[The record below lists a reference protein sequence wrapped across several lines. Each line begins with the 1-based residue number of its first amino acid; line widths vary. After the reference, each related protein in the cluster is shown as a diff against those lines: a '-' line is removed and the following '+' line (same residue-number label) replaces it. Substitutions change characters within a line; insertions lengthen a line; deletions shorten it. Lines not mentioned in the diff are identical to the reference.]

1 MAVVFD
7 IGGSLALFR
16 KAYTTTSTVSFPFPP
31 PTAVAGIIA
40 AVVGLNHSSSRK
52 GCMASYWESMR
63 ETKIALRIV
72 KYGTIERHALNFWN
86 TKNAN
91 KSPHIQVK
99 HQFVRSPLYRIYVEG
114 AIEDVLRQ
122 HLENETFIY
131 TPYLGVAYALAD
143 ITYVGRFE
151 PSLLNENT
159 SLEVDSVIPWNDGMS
174 IDVVASGGAFKERM
188 PFSMNTE
195 RSLTR
200 TGDIVYAPSSEKKL
214 RLLEKGGAHVTRC
227 GEDTVVWFP
236 AW

>member
-31 PTAVAGIIA
+31 PTAIAGIIA
-40 AVVGLNHSSSRK
+40 AVVGLNHNSSKKS
-52 GCMASYWESMR
+52 CMAGYWESMH
-63 ETKIALRIV
+63 ETKIALRIM

-91 KSPHIQVK
+91 KNPHIQVK

-114 AIEDVLRQ
+114 AIEEQLRQ

-131 TPYLGVAYALAD
+131 TPYLGVAYALAE
-143 ITYVGRFE
+143 ITYVGHFE
-151 PSLLNENT
+151 PRFLDKNIAT
-159 SLEVDSVIPWNDGMS
+159 DVDTVIPWGDGMS

-200 TGDIVYAPSSEKKL
+200 TVDIVYAPSSEKKL

>member
-40 AVVGLNHSSSRK
+40 AIVGLNHNSSRG
-52 GCMASYWESMR
+52 GCLAGYWESMH
-63 ETKIALRIV
+63 ETQIALRIMRH
-72 KYGTIERHALNFWN
+72 GTIERHAINFWN

-114 AIEDVLRQ
+114 AIEEVLRQ

-143 ITYVGRFE
+143 IAYIGHYA
-151 PSLLNENT
+151 PMSLDEGA
-159 SLEVDSVIPWNDGMS
+159 SVDVDSVIPWDDGMS
-174 IDVVASGGAFKERM
+174 IDVMASGGAFKERM
-188 PFSMNTE
+188 PFSMSTE

-200 TGDIVYAPSSEKKL
+200 TIDVVYAPSVERKL
-214 RLLEKGGAHVTRC
+214 RLNRKGDAHVTRC
-227 GEDTVVWFP
+227 GKDTVVWFP
-236 AW
+236 TW